1 MYQIMSN
8 YFETIIIGSGI
19 SGLMTLKHLKEKD
32 HNNVLVLEKNK
43 SAFGVWNIDNHPSVL
58 PETYCVSS
66 KLYMTISD
74 FPMEEDTPE
83 FPHHSDILKYYQRYA
98 QQFNLFKHIKYNTYV
113 LKALKVDSNWV
124 LETNQG
130 IYKSKNLVV
139 ATGTVNSK
147 LNIPN
152 EPFYK
157 NFTGS
162 IYHSDD
168 FKKIREQL
176 FNKKILLIGVSET
189 SCDLALILKNNNQ
202 IAMSSR
208 NGVWMQNRNLGAYSP
223 ADMLYNRYSQQC
235 IKCLGKKIY
244 NKTFF
249 VPFSESFLKMWG
261 YNGHGIPEWRTNSD
275 YLSSIWNKNRDI
287 LNYISK
293 GQIKTYGRVT
303 DIKNNTVFFSNHKK
317 QEFDIIIFGTGY
329 KPFGDISFLDERYY
343 RYLYKHIFSYEDPQ
357 LYFVGFIR
365 PFVTGIPMISELQSR
380 WVSQEIDTENSKL
393 PKSKK
398 MLQIILRD
406 QQRQNKE
413 FPRYINR
420 VRTIVNPYDYCDMIG
435 RNINALPNIWNFL
448 FTNPSIFNRLEFHSW
463 NHHIYRLNDPIL
475 FKRENALK
483 NIIKSSQNET
493 SKYIVRISILSI
505 VFSSLFY
512 LLIIFIIGILIYL
525 VIRRI
530 KKN

>member
-1 MYQIMSN
+1 MSN

-176 FNKKILLIGVSET
+176 SNKKILLIGVSET
-189 SCDLALILKNNNQ
+189 SCDLALILKNNNKV
-202 IAMSSR
+202 AMSSR

-287 LNYISK
+287 LNYIS
-293 GQIKTYGRVT
+293 
-303 DIKNNTVFFSNHKK
+303 NHNSLRPK
-317 QEFDIIIFGTGY
+317 
-329 KPFGDISFLDERYY
+329 LV
-343 RYLYKHIFSYEDPQ
+343 
-357 LYFVGFIR
+357 VGFAAETNNLENNAI
-365 PFVTGIPMISELQSR
+365 EKL
-380 WVSQEIDTENSKL
+380 NSK
-393 PKSKK
+393 
-398 MLQIILRD
+398 
-406 QQRQNKE
+406 N
-413 FPRYINR
+413 
-420 VRTIVNPYDYCDMIG
+420 CDMIIANDVSNN
-435 RNINALPNIWNFL
+435 NIGFDSDFNEVKIFYKNNKEEKL
-448 FTNPSIFNRLEFHSW
+448 FRKRKSLISEEIVERINNQ
-463 NHHIYRLNDPIL
+463 LN
-475 FKRENALK
+475 
-483 NIIKSSQNET
+483 
-493 SKYIVRISILSI
+493 
-505 VFSSLFY
+505 
-512 LLIIFIIGILIYL
+512 
-525 VIRRI
+525 
-530 KKN
+530 